1 MSLLLLPSVVK
12 YVVGFG
18 GGFVLLVVG
27 LYWFSISGGATN
39 AMLGGL
45 GMFMMGGGLILW
57 GELNRRRAAFA

>member
-27 LYWFSISGGATN
+27 LYWFSVSGGATN
-39 AMLGGL
+39 GMIAGL
-45 GMFMMGGGLILW
+45 GMFMMGGGLIMW

>member
-27 LYWFSISGGATN
+27 LYWFSVSGGATN
-39 AMLGGL
+39 GMVGGL
-45 GMFMMGGGLILW
+45 GMFMMGGGLIMW
-57 GELNRRRAAFA
+57 GELNRRRAGFA